1 MAGPETGT
9 PESGTPETGGAPAA
23 GAGDEDDGL
32 ATQLL
37 AMVRAFWASP
47 QRNRL
52 IALALALVTV
62 IGASAW
68 AQIRL
73 NAWNQPFYN
82 ALTARNLPGFVTQL
96 GVFAMLAAML
106 LVLNV
111 TQTWLNQMTRLALR
125 QGLVGDLFTEW
136 LAPLRAFRL
145 ANAGVIGTNPDQ
157 RLAADAQHLTD
168 LTTDLGVGLLQS
180 TLLLASFV
188 GVLWEL
194 SDGMFATI
202 FGVVIAPPGY
212 MVWCALLYAGTASLL
227 SWAVGRPLI
236 RLDAEHYAREA
247 DLRFELVRV
256 SEGVEAIA
264 MYGGEPVER
273 ARLDA
278 TFATVL
284 AISRRIVGA
293 VTRLT
298 WITAGYGWF
307 TIVAPIL
314 VAAPSYFAGKMSF
327 GELMMVVGAFNQV
340 QQSLRWYVDSFSA
353 IADWRATLLRI
364 AGFRK
369 AVIAMDLLGQS
380 TRRVALTEGTGSG
393 IAIVGLCIAGPV
405 GAVRL
410 DPPTLSLRPGDRVL
424 VSGGHGEGK
433 TLFFRALIGLWPW
446 GAGSITRPPR
456 ARIMFLPARAY
467 LPTGTLRA
475 CVTYPQP
482 ETAFEDAAIAAALT
496 DVGLQRLVPQL
507 GKFHRWERHL
517 SENEKHCLA
526 FARAILQRP
535 DWVVIDDALNFV
547 DRAARHRIEGI
558 FMNRLTDVGVINIG
572 HDGGTFGFYTQE
584 VTLTLDATG
593 PTFTPG
599 GITG

>member
-1 MAGPETGT
+1 MAGPETGA
-9 PESGTPETGGAPAA
+9 PPDAGVGAV
-23 GAGDEDDGL
+23 EDDDL
-32 ATQLL
+32 ATQLG
-37 AMVRAFWASP
+37 AMLRAFWATP

-52 IALALALVTV
+52 IALAVALVTV
-62 IGASAW
+62 IGATAW

-82 ALTARNLPGFVTQL
+82 ALTARNLPAFVTQL
-96 GVFAMLAAML
+96 GVFAMLAGVL

-111 TQTWLNQMTRLALR
+111 AQTWLNQMTRLVLR
-125 QGLVGDLFTEW
+125 QGLVGDLFGEW

-145 ANAGVIGTNPDQ
+145 ANAGPIGTNPDQ

-168 LTTDLGVGLLQS
+168 LTTDLGIGLLQS
-180 TLLLASFV
+180 TLLLASFI

-194 SDGMFATI
+194 SDGMGATI
-202 FGVVIAPPGY
+202 FGVVVNPPGY
-212 MVWCALLYAGTASLL
+212 MVWCALVYAGTASLL
-227 SWAVGRPLI
+227 SYLVGRPLI

-264 MYGGEPVER
+264 MYGGEAAER
-273 ARLDA
+273 GRLDA
-278 TFATVL
+278 TFGTVL
-284 AISRRIVGA
+284 AISRRIVSA

-298 WITAGYGWF
+298 WVTAGYGWF

-314 VAAPSYFAGKMSF
+314 VAMPSYFAGKMSF

-340 QQSLRWYVDSFSA
+340 QQSLRWYVDNFSA
-353 IADWRATLLRI
+353 IADWRATLLRV
-364 AGFRK
+364 AAFRK
-369 AVIAMDLLGQS
+369 AVIAMDRLGQS
-380 TRRVALTEGTGSG
+380 TGRFTLTEGAGTGIR
-393 IAIVGLCIAGPV
+393 IADLCIAGPV
-405 GAVRL
+405 GTVRL
-410 DPPTLSLRPGDRVL
+410 DPATLDLKPGDRVL
-424 VSGGHGEGK
+424 IGGGHGEGK

-446 GAGSITRPPR
+446 GSGTIERPR
-456 ARIMFLPARAY
+456 RERIMFLPARAY

-475 CVTYPQP
+475 CLTYPQS
-482 ETAFEDAAIAAALT
+482 ETAFDDAAIAAALT

-535 DWVVIDDALNFV
+535 DWVVIDDALNFIE
-547 DRAARHRIEGI
+547 RGARQRIESI
-558 FMNRLTDVGVINIG
+558 FMTRLTDMGVINIG
-572 HDGGTFGFYTQE
+572 HDGGRPGFYTRQ
-584 VTLTLDATG
+584 VTLTVDAAG
-593 PTFTPG
+593 PKFTPASG
-599 GITG
+599 AS

>member
-1 MAGPETGT
+1 MAGPETGRV
-9 PESGTPETGGAPAA
+9 PDPGGGA
-23 GAGDEDDGL
+23 GEEDDL
-32 ATQLL
+32 ATQLD
-37 AMVRAFWASP
+37 AMLRAFWASR

-52 IALALALVTV
+52 IALAAALVTV
-62 IGASAW
+62 ISATAW

-82 ALTARNLPGFVTQL
+82 ALTTRNLPAFVTQL
-96 GVFAMLAAML
+96 GVFATLACGL

-111 TQTWLNQMTRLALR
+111 AQTWLNQMTRLVLR

-145 ANAGVIGTNPDQ
+145 ANAGPIGSNPDQ

-168 LTTDLGVGLLQS
+168 LTTDLGIGLLQS
-180 TLLLASFV
+180 TLLLASFI

-202 FGVVIAPPGY
+202 FGIVIAPPGY

-256 SEGVEAIA
+256 SEAVEAVA
-264 MYGGEPVER
+264 MYGGEAAER

-293 VTRLT
+293 LTRLT

-340 QQSLRWYVDSFSA
+340 QQSLRWYVDNFSA
-353 IADWRATLLRI
+353 IADWRATLLRV

-369 AVIAMDLLGQS
+369 AVIAMDRLGQS
-380 TRRVALTEGTGSG
+380 AGRFTLTEGEGQG
-393 IAIVGLCIAGPV
+393 IRIADLCIAGPT

-410 DPPTLSLRPGDRVL
+410 DAAALELKRGDRVL

-456 ARIMFLPARAY
+456 ARIMFLPAKAY

-482 ETAFEDAAIAAALT
+482 ETAFEDADIAAALS

-547 DRAARHRIEGI
+547 ERTARHRIEDI
-558 FMNRLTDVGVINIG
+558 FMTRLTDVGVINIG
-572 HDGGTFGFYTQE
+572 HDGGQPAVYTRR
-584 VTLTLDATG
+584 VMLTLDAAG
-593 PTFTPG
+593 PTFSPTVG
-599 GITG
+599 DR